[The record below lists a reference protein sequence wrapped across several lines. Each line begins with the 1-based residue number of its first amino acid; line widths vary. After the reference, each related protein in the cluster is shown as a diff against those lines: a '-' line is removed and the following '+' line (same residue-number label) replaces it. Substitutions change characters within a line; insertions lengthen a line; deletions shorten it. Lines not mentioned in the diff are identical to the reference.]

1 MALPRIDKP
10 LFKMMMPS
18 KQKEV
23 TSRPFLV
30 KEEKILLMAQMSG
43 TEKDIILAIKQILQ
57 NCIQDEWFDADD
69 LTTFDLE
76 YMFLKLRAR
85 SVNNIVKLSYEDLED
100 GKRYDFDVDLDKIE
114 LTYNEKHSNKIAIT
128 DDIGIIMRYPTVDDV
143 QTVSPEL
150 NYIEMLEELVYKCVD
165 KIYDNENVYPAS
177 QELPEELRAF
187 LEGLDVNT
195 YQKIR
200 EFFETL
206 PKLTHRITYTNSLN
220 NERFVELRNLKDFF
234 TWG

>member
-114 LTYNEKHSNKIAIT
+114 LTNNDKHTNKIAIT

-143 QTVSPEL
+143 QSVSPEL